1 MAAYLI
7 ADIEV
12 TDAEAFERY
21 RAGVP
26 AVIKRFGGR
35 YVVRGGAAQN
45 LEGDWQPRRMVIL
58 EFPTMEKLKAFYDS
72 DDYAELLAARL
83 AATVSRTILVEGV

>member
-26 AVIKRFGGR
+26 PVIERFGGR

-83 AATVSRTILVEGV
+83 AATDSRTILVEGV

>member
-26 AVIKRFGGR
+26 PVIERFDGR

-83 AATVSRTILVEGV
+83 AATDSRTILVEGV

>member
-12 TDAEAFERY
+12 TDAAAFERY
-21 RAGVP
+21 RTGVP
-26 AVIKRFGGR
+26 AVIEHFGGR
-35 YVVRGGAAQN
+35 YVVRGGATQN

-83 AATVSRTILVEGV
+83 AATDSRTLLVEGV

>member
-26 AVIKRFGGR
+26 AVIERFGGR

-83 AATVSRTILVEGV
+83 AATDSRTILVEGV

>member
-21 RAGVP
+21 RIGVP
-26 AVIKRFGGR
+26 AVIERFGGR
-35 YVVRGGAAQN
+35 YVVRGGATQN

-83 AATVSRTILVEGV
+83 AATDSRTILVEGV